1 MYVQR
6 KRWHILLF
14 WNVITVSIKIVQL
27 LLTDLFFP
35 LYKKSWSW
43 DSFDISL
50 DSWRMCIMKSQVIFW
65 GDENY
70 FESPVHFVFS
80 APDSNWRIINMIL
93 FFFLHV
99 VHTHCT
105 TWQYYAFQY
114 LFKLWSWHCFCFVRY
129 TTWMWETTACPT
141 LQIQD
146 TIVQLRFLQRQL
158 SPSVWPCLS
167 WPKDK
172 ACYWGHFPCIFWAL
186 IGTEHQPLLSEAYS
200 NVLLSSRYRKFS

>member
-1 MYVQR
+1 M
-6 KRWHILLF
+6 
-14 WNVITVSIKIVQL
+14 
-27 LLTDLFFP
+27 
-35 LYKKSWSW
+35 
-43 DSFDISL
+43 
-50 DSWRMCIMKSQVIFW
+50 
-65 GDENY
+65 
-70 FESPVHFVFS
+70 
-80 APDSNWRIINMIL
+80 
-93 FFFLHV
+93 

-146 TIVQLRFLQRQL
+146 TVVQLRFLQRQL

-200 NVLLSSRYRKFS
+200 NVLLSSRYRKFSKVPSLTLLWPSSVLFPSVLFWKTRVKSPVLPSACPPQGAVESSKIICLHTVQIWYVVNVVNG